1 MRTNRFVSAARV
13 SVSALCLSILAALAH
28 ADTVVVGPVPGSP
41 ALSGLRLL
49 MRHAAITDASAAKP
63 YLLKIEA
70 GVYDLRDR
78 TLAMKPFV
86 DIEGSGEG
94 VTVVRSTVET
104 AGTVAGAANAELRSL
119 TVENT
124 AATGAI
130 ALTNNASGFRAAH
143 VTAKA
148 ACTSATA
155 GGATGIFQNSTGDV
169 TLRSVTA
176 SATGFRATGISSRGG
191 LLTDA
196 VARASSTDLAYA
208 VFNVTSSG
216 ELVNVVAEAE
226 SGRFAGGIR
235 NEAGGPTLR
244 NVRAFAKG
252 DSIAEGMVNGGGSA
266 ARVHGAVIRAVAG
279 SDFAVG
285 VSNEGS
291 SALLQDVDV
300 TAESDSGAF
309 GVSNQ
314 FSGAPRLERA
324 TVRAAGG
331 GNGIGVLT
339 DGGVS
344 ATVESSSVS
353 GDGFSVA
360 NGFGSSATV
369 ARVGASRLDGPVR
382 EGSGALRCVASYD
395 GSFAPVDAACAP
407 IP

>member
-1 MRTNRFVSAARV
+1 MRTIRFVRTARVSAAALAL
-13 SVSALCLSILAALAH
+13 SALAAVAH
-28 ADTVVVGPVPGSP
+28 ADTVEIGPIPGSP
-41 ALSGLRLL
+41 VLSGVRLL
-49 MRHAAITDASAAKP
+49 MRHAAITDASAARP
-63 YLLKIEA
+63 YLLKLEA

-78 TLAMKPFV
+78 TLAMKPYV

-94 VTVVRSTVET
+94 VTIVRSTVET
-104 AGTVAGAANAELRSL
+104 AGTVAGASNAELRSL
-119 TVENT
+119 AVENT
-124 AATGAI
+124 AATVAI
-130 ALTNNASGFRAAH
+130 ALRNDASGFRAAH

-148 ACTSATA
+148 ASTSPTT
-155 GGATGIFQNSTGDV
+155 GGATGIVQNSTGDV

-176 SATGFRATGISSRGG
+176 IATGFRATGISSRGG

-196 VARASSTDLAYA
+196 VARARSTDLAYA
-208 VFNVTSSG
+208 VFNASSAG

-252 DSIAEGMVNGGGSA
+252 DSIAEGMVNGAGSA
-266 ARVHGAVIRAVAG
+266 ARVQGAVIRAIAG
-279 SDFAVG
+279 TDFAVG
-285 VSNEGS
+285 VSNEFS
-291 SALLQDVDV
+291 SAVLQDVDV

-309 GVSNQ
+309 GISNQ

-324 TVRAAGG
+324 TVRATGG
-331 GNGIGVLT
+331 GVGIGVLT

-360 NGFGSSATV
+360 NGFGSAATV
-369 ARVGASRLDGPVR
+369 TRVGASRLDGPVR

-395 GSFAPVDAACAP
+395 GSFAAVDAACVP

>member
-1 MRTNRFVSAARV
+1 MRTIRFVRAVRFPAA
-13 SVSALCLSILAALAH
+13 ALCLSVLASAAG

-41 ALSGLRLL
+41 ALSGARLL
-49 MRHAAITDASAAKP
+49 LRHAAIVGASASNP
-63 YLLKIEA
+63 FVLKLEP

-78 TLAMKPFV
+78 SLAMKPFV

-94 VTVVRSTVET
+94 VTLVRSAVEST
-104 AGTVAGAANAELRSL
+104 GTIAGAANAELRSL

-124 AATGAI
+124 AATVAI
-130 ALTNNASGFRAAH
+130 ALRNDASGFQAAH
-143 VTAKA
+143 VTCKA
-148 ACTSATA
+148 TTA
-155 GGATGIFQNSTGDV
+155 GGATGIAQNSTGAV

-176 SATGFRATGISSRGG
+176 TANGHSATGISSRGG
-191 LLTDA
+191 LLTGA
-196 VARASSTDLAYA
+196 VARATATDLAYA
-208 VFNVTSSG
+208 VFNATSTG
-216 ELVNVVAEAE
+216 ELVDVVAEAR

-244 NVRAFAKG
+244 NVRASANG

-266 ARVHGAVIRAVAG
+266 ARVFGAVIRAVGG

-285 VSNEGS
+285 VSNEFS

-300 TAESDSGAF
+300 TAESESGAF
-309 GVSNQ
+309 GISNQ

-324 TVRAAGG
+324 TVRATGAGI
-331 GNGIGVLT
+331 GIGVLT

-344 ATVESSSVS
+344 ATVESSSIT

-360 NGFGSSATV
+360 NGFGSAGTV
-369 ARVGASRLDGPVR
+369 TRVGASRIDGPVR
-382 EGSGALRCVASYD
+382 PGSGALRCVASYD
-395 GSFAPVDAACAP
+395 ASFAPVDAACAP